1 MAYDLLIKNGT
12 VIDGTGAPRRQ
23 ADVAVMDGK
32 IAEIGKIKDGAS
44 KTIDA
49 AGCVVAPGFIDPHT
63 HYDAQI
69 CWDPAI
75 SPSSWHGVTSVVM
88 GNCGVGIA
96 PCRPEARE
104 IATRDLVNVEG
115 IPFEV
120 LERGIT
126 WDWQTFP
133 EFLDAAEKRG
143 SALNLGFIAPLTPF
157 RHWVMGE
164 ASMERGATPEETA
177 QIKALIGEA
186 VDAGAF
192 GFSTSILNQHM
203 GYQARPLACRN
214 ASRDELK
221 AYCNALKERNK
232 GAIEIALTQKISVL
246 TDDDEELL
254 ASLLE
259 ESGRPVTFLALFQ
272 RDDIPEACAETL
284 RRAKA
289 HKGAV
294 PQTSPLALTR
304 EVNMRNPF
312 SFAAFK
318 CWGRVFSDKSKEA
331 QRAVYAD
338 PAFRN
343 AFREELKNATGFSG
357 DWRRITV
364 HEAHKPELKKYEGRT
379 VGDIAKERGKD
390 GLDTFLDLTLEDDLD
405 IEFVL
410 AQFNVDLKRV
420 TENLVDPR
428 VLIALG
434 DGGAHVD
441 MLCDAGYPTYLLGTW
456 VRERQIMSLEQAV
469 TRLTAQPADL
479 FGIKGRGRLAVGN
492 AADIAIFDPENIG
505 SASRGE
511 RRFDLPGGAK
521 RMVMPS
527 RGVEYTIVNG
537 RTVYADGRVTGTTPG
552 EVLRS

>member
-1 MAYDLLIKNGT
+1 MASDLLIKNGT
-12 VIDGTGAPRRQ
+12 VIDGTGAARRQ
-23 ADVAVMDGK
+23 ADVAVIDGR
-32 IAEIGKIKDGAS
+32 IAEIGKISESAS
-44 KTIDA
+44 KIIDA

-133 EFLDAAEKRG
+133 EFLDAADRRG

-157 RHWVMGE
+157 RHYVMGE
-164 ASMERGATPEETA
+164 ASLERAGTPEETA
-177 QIKALIGEA
+177 QIKSLIGEA
-186 VDAGAF
+186 IDAGAF
-192 GFSTSILNQHM
+192 GFSTTVLNQHM
-203 GYQARPLACRN
+203 EYEARPLACRN
-214 ASRDELK
+214 ASLLELK
-221 AYCNALKERNK
+221 AYANALKERKK
-232 GAIEIALTQKISVL
+232 GAIEIALTQKVSVL
-246 TDDDEELL
+246 TDDEEELL
-254 ASLLE
+254 SFLLA

-272 RDDIPEACAETL
+272 RDDIPEACPDTL

-289 HKGAV
+289 YKGAV

-318 CWGRVFSDKSKEA
+318 CWGRVFSDKAKEA
-331 QRAVYAD
+331 QRPVYAD

-343 AFREELKNATGFSG
+343 AFREELKSATGFSG
-357 DWRRITV
+357 NWRRITV
-364 HEAHKPELKKYEGRT
+364 HEAHKAELKKHEGRT
-379 VGDIAKERGKD
+379 VADIAEERGKD

-410 AQFNVDLKRV
+410 AQFNVDLDRV
-420 TENLVDPR
+420 KENLVDPR

-456 VRERQIMSLEQAV
+456 VRERQIMNLEQAV
-469 TRLTAQPADL
+469 ARLTAQPADL

-492 AADIAIFDPENIG
+492 AADIAIFDPERIG

-527 RGVEYTIVNG
+527 RGVEYSIVNG
-537 RTVYADGRVTGTTPG
+537 TTVYAEGRATGATPG

>member
-23 ADVAVMDGK
+23 VDVAVMDGK

-192 GFSTSILNQHM
+192 GFSTTILNQHM

-479 FGIKGRGRLAVGN
+479 FGIKGRGRLAAGN

-537 RTVYADGRVTGTTPG
+537 RTVYAEGRVTGTSPG

>member
-1 MAYDLLIKNGT
+1 
-12 VIDGTGAPRRQ
+12 VIDGTGAARRQ
-23 ADVAVMDGK
+23 ADVAVVDGR
-32 IAEIGKIKDGAS
+32 IAEIGKIGDGAS
-44 KTIDA
+44 KVIE
-49 AGCVVAPGFIDPHT
+49 AGGCIVAPGFIDPHT

-75 SPSSWHGVTSVVM
+75 SPSLWHGVTSVVM

-104 IATRDLVNVEG
+104 VATRDLVNVEA

-126 WDWQTFP
+126 WDWQSFP
-133 EFLDAAEKRG
+133 EFLDAAAKRG
-143 SALNLGFIAPLTPF
+143 SALNLGFLAPLTPF

-164 ASMERGATPEETA
+164 ASIERGATAEETA
-177 QIKALIGEA
+177 RIKGLIREA
-186 VDAGAF
+186 IDAGAF
-192 GFSTSILNQHM
+192 GWSTTILNQHV
-203 GYQARPLACRN
+203 GFQGRPLACRN
-214 ASRDELK
+214 ASRDELR
-221 AYCNALKERNK
+221 AYGNALREAGK
-232 GAIEIALTQKISVL
+232 GAIEIALTQKVGVL
-246 TDDDEELL
+246 TDDEEELL
-254 ASLLE
+254 ALLLA
-259 ESGRPVTFLALFQ
+259 ESGRKVTFLALFQ
-272 RDDIPEACAETL
+272 RDDLPEACPETR
-284 RRAKA
+284 RRASA
-289 HKGAV
+289 YPGAV

-304 EVNMRNPF
+304 DINMRNPF
-312 SFAAFK
+312 SFAAFP
-318 CWGRVFSDKSKEA
+318 CWSRVFADKSKAA

-343 AFREELKNATGFSG
+343 AFRAELKGG
-357 DWRRITV
+357 IDWARLTV
-364 HEAHKPELKKYEGRT
+364 HEVHKPELKRYEGRT
-379 VGDIAKERGKD
+379 IAGVATERGTD
-390 GLDTFLDLTLEDDLD
+390 PIDTFLDLTVEDDLD
-405 IEFVL
+405 IEYVL
-410 AQFNVDLKRV
+410 AQFNVNIELVK
-420 TENLVDPR
+420 ENLVDPN

-456 VRERQIMSLEQAV
+456 VRERQIMNLEQAV
-469 TRLTAQPADL
+469 ARLTAQPADL

-492 AADIAIFDPENIG
+492 AADIAIFDPERIG

-537 RTVYADGRVTGTTPG
+537 TAVYAEGRATGATPG

>member
-12 VIDGTGAPRRQ
+12 VIDGTGAPRRH
-23 ADVAVMDGK
+23 ADIAVADGR
-32 IAEIGKIKDGAS
+32 IIEIGRIGDGA
-44 KTIDA
+44 KRVIDA
-49 AGCVVAPGFIDPHT
+49 ADCIVAPGFIDPHT

-96 PCRPEARE
+96 PCRPESRE
-104 IATRDLVNVEG
+104 VAMRDLVNVEG

-120 LERGIT
+120 LDRGIT

-133 EFLDAAEKRG
+133 EFLDAAAKRG

-164 ASMERGATPEETA
+164 ASMERGATPAETA
-177 QIKALIGEA
+177 QIKGLIREA
-186 VDAGAF
+186 VDSGAF
-192 GFSTSILNQHM
+192 GFSTTVLNQHI

-214 ASRDELK
+214 ASRDELR
-221 AYCNALKERNK
+221 AYCGALKEAGK
-232 GAIEIALTQKISVL
+232 GAIEIALTQKVSL
-246 TDDDEELL
+246 LAEHEEELL
-254 ASLLE
+254 AFLLA
-259 ESGRPVTFLALFQ
+259 ESNRPVTFLALFQ
-272 RDDIPEACAETL
+272 RDDFPEACAETL
-284 RRAKA
+284 RRARA
-289 HKGAV
+289 LPGAV
-294 PQTSPLALTR
+294 AQTSPLALTR
-304 EVNMRNPF
+304 EINMRNPF

-318 CWGRVFSDKSKEA
+318 CWGRVFADKSDAA
-331 QRAVYAD
+331 QRAVYGD
-338 PAFRN
+338 PAFRH
-343 AFREELKNATGFSG
+343 AFREELKSATGFSG
-357 DWRRITV
+357 DWSRITV
-364 HEAHKPELKKYEGRT
+364 HETHKPALKPLEGRN
-379 VGDIAKERGKD
+379 VADIAKERGKD
-390 GLDTFLDLTLEDDLD
+390 ALDTFLDLTLEDDLD
-405 IEFVL
+405 IEYVL
-410 AQFNVDLKRV
+410 AQFNVNLKRV
-420 TENLVDPR
+420 EENLVDPG

-456 VRERQIMSLEQAV
+456 VRERQIMTLEQAIP
-469 TRLTAQPADL
+469 RLTAQPADL
-479 FGIKGRGRLAVGN
+479 FGIKGRGRLKVGN
-492 AADIAIFDPENIG
+492 AADIAIFDPATIG

-537 RTVYADGRVTGTTPG
+537 VITWADGKLTGATAG
-552 EVLRS
+552 QVLRS